1 MLLLEFLKEGDNF
14 VLDVGGERTDKRRD
28 SEMVLECV
36 VEDVDVAGWA
46 VGLVGLGQVIDR
58 F

>member
-1 MLLLEFLKEGDNF
+1 M
-14 VLDVGGERTDKRRD
+14 LDVGGERTNKGGD
-28 SEMVLECV
+28 SEMVLEGV